1 MLGREDYLQS
11 KKKIKN
17 EGDLPCK
24 TKAFVKDNTNM
35 QYQNLLF
42 LNLVLYILKEV
53 SLLVNFRTDDKIEK
67 LEKLIELELKID

>member
-1 MLGREDYLQS
+1 M
-11 KKKIKN
+11 
-17 EGDLPCK
+17 
-24 TKAFVKDNTNM
+24 KDNTNM